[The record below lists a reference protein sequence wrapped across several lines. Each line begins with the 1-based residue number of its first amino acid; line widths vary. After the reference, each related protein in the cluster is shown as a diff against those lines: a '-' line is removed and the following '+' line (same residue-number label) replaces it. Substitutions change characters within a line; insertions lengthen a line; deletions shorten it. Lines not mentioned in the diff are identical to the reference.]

1 MTRDEAQ
8 RSIRPFYEVVNYK
21 NGRNINMARAVLDLP
36 EKYDFE
42 TEITVHISEINH
54 ANHVG
59 AAGIMF
65 LLNEARIQFFA
76 KYGWNEL
83 NVEGLGI
90 AMNDSVILYK
100 SQAFQGD
107 VLEMKVA
114 LTDFFRYGYDFIY
127 LLTNKKTGREV
138 CRAKTGIMF
147 FDYKKGTKAEVPPK
161 FRELFA

>member
-1 MTRDEAQ
+1 
-8 RSIRPFYEVVNYK
+8 
-21 NGRNINMARAVLDLP
+21 MARAVLELP

-114 LTDFFRYGYDFIY
+114 SPISSAMDTILSIFSRTRKPGGKWPELKPASCFLII
-127 LLTNKKTGREV
+127 KKDPKRKCRPNSEISSLRE
-138 CRAKTGIMF
+138 GIMT
-147 FDYKKGTKAEVPPK
+147 GHPPI
-161 FRELFA
+161 FP